1 MKKRS
6 INILPINALPINAL
20 PINVLPAVLA
30 SVSLSLT
37 AGAFAEQAAT
47 NQAATNEKAKH
58 ETLAELDKVV
68 ISAHSFDQGQHEMSQ
83 PATLLTDEDLERQR
97 ANSLGEMLSQQVG
110 IHNSSYGTAV
120 GRPVIRGMSGA
131 RVKVLQDGIDTL
143 DASAVSPDH
152 SINVDTFGAK
162 KIEVLRGP
170 ATLMYGSGAFGGVVN
185 VVDGRVPTGLEESE
199 TSVRMQYDTVNEGKT
214 LGFKNNG
221 FTDLSAGKTLHW
233 KISGS
238 HFRSDEYELPKLK
251 ASHDE
256 HHEGETEAE
265 HAEHEEHASEDVLA
279 NSDTAYNNQLAI
291 GSSYVFASGYVG
303 LAISQSKSEY
313 GLPGHVH
320 HDEHEEGETAEE
332 HAEHEHEG
340 DGARIKMRQQRID
353 LDSRWD
359 QPTAGI
365 EAIKFRLGFND
376 YRHDEVEGG
385 EVVTEFRRKGYEG
398 RTEVLLSPIA
408 DISQALG
415 LQFSQDTFKS
425 GSASENSGEVA
436 VPETDSATVG
446 AFWLGKT
453 QLAGWGVELG
463 TRLEQAQISPDSPAA
478 INASCGALTV
488 NGYEDKKF
496 NTYSASLGVLR
507 DLDFAAMN
515 DWQFTASVTSAQRA
529 PSAQEL
535 FSCGAHGATQTF
547 DMGNPDLDVEQAL
560 NFELGLR
567 KIQGRL
573 TTGLNLYQNNI
584 NDYIYAQNTGLE
596 VNGYGQYQYVQSD
609 VKFMGA
615 EVDAAYQLLQG
626 LTLTAMAD
634 RVRADDLPRIPADR
648 IGMGFELSTMA
659 LFSSA
664 SDWMV
669 FGHWQQVQKQN
680 QVADNEETS
689 LGYDLLTLGMSY
701 QAVLP
706 KSEYRIDLKANNLL
720 DEEIRQHTSFV
731 KEQAPQP
738 GRNISL
744 GLAVTF

>member
-1 MKKRS
+1 MNKLS
-6 INILPINALPINAL
+6 NSLLPI
-20 PINVLPAVLA
+20 VLA
-30 SVSLSLT
+30 AVPLSFAQLSN
-37 AGAFAEQAAT
+37 AEQNNGVAT
-47 NQAATNEKAKH
+47 KKTTGFATP
-58 ETLAELDKVV
+58 ELDKVV

-83 PATLLTDEDLERQR
+83 PATLLTDEDLDRQR
-97 ANSLGEMLSQQVG
+97 ANSLGETLSKQVG

-131 RVKVLQDGIDTL
+131 RVKVLQDGIDSL

-152 SINVDTFGAK
+152 SINVDTFGAQK
-162 KIEVLRGP
+162 VEVLRGP

-185 VVDGRVPTGLEESE
+185 VVDSRVPTGLEESE
-199 TSVRMQYDTVNEGKT
+199 TSLSMQYDTVNEGKT
-214 LGFKNNG
+214 LGFRNNG
-221 FTDLSAGKTLHW
+221 FTDLADGNELHW

-251 ASHDE
+251 ASHEEHHD

-265 HAEHEEHASEDVLA
+265 HAEHENHEEHANDDVLA

-291 GSSYVFASGYVG
+291 GSSYVFGSGYVG

-320 HDEHEEGETAEE
+320 HD
-332 HAEHEHEG
+332 EHEHEG

-365 EAIKFRLGFND
+365 ESVKFRLGFND

-425 GSASENSGEVA
+425 GNASENSGELA

-496 NTYSASLGVLR
+496 NTHSASLGVLR

-529 PSAQEL
+529 PTAQEL

-547 DMGNPDLDVEQAL
+547 DLGNPDLDVEQAL

-609 VKFMGA
+609 VKFIGA

-664 SDWMV
+664 PDWMV
-669 FGHWQQVQKQN
+669 FGKWQQVQKQD
-680 QVADNEETS
+680 QVADNEESS
-689 LGYDLLTLGMSY
+689 LGYDLVSLGMSY

-706 KSEYRIDLKANNLL
+706 NSEYRIDLKANNLL

-744 GLAVTF
+744 GVAVTF

>member
-1 MKKRS
+1 MNKLS
-6 INILPINALPINAL
+6 NSLLPIFLVAAPLSIAQLSNSEQNNA
-20 PINVLPAVLA
+20 V
-30 SVSLSLT
+30 
-37 AGAFAEQAAT
+37 AT
-47 NQAATNEKAKH
+47 KKTP
-58 ETLAELDKVV
+58 ELDKVV

-97 ANSLGEMLSQQVG
+97 ANSLGETLSRQVG

-131 RVKVLQDGIDTL
+131 RVKILQDGIDSL

-152 SINVDTFGAK
+152 SINVDTFGAQK
-162 KIEVLRGP
+162 VEVLRGP

-185 VVDGRVPTGLEESE
+185 VVDGRVPTGAEESG
-199 TSVRMQYDTVNEGKT
+199 TSIRMQYDAVNEGKT
-214 LGFKNNG
+214 FGFRNNG
-221 FTDLSAGKTLHW
+221 FTDLVDGNELHW

-251 ASHDE
+251 ESHEEHHD

-265 HAEHEEHASEDVLA
+265 HAEHEEHASDDVLA
-279 NSDTAYNNQLAI
+279 NSDTGYNNQLAI
-291 GSSYVFASGYVG
+291 GSSYVFDSGYVG

-320 HDEHEEGETAEE
+320 HHEHEEGETAEE
-332 HAEHEHEG
+332 HAEHEHES

-365 EAIKFRLGFND
+365 EAVKFRLGFND
-376 YRHDEVEGG
+376 YRHDEVEGS

-425 GSASENSGEVA
+425 GNASENSGEVA
-436 VPETDSATVG
+436 VPETDSAVVG

-453 QLAGWGVELG
+453 QLAGWGIELG
-463 TRLEQAQISPDSPAA
+463 ARLEQAQISPDSPAA
-478 INASCGALTV
+478 INASCGALSA
-488 NGYEDKKF
+488 NGYDDKKF
-496 NTYSASLGVLR
+496 NTHSASLGLVR

-515 DWQFTASVTSAQRA
+515 DWQFTASLTSAQRA
-529 PSAQEL
+529 PTAQEL

-547 DMGNPDLDVEQAL
+547 DMGNPDLDIEQAL
-560 NFELGLR
+560 NIELGLR

-609 VKFMGA
+609 VKFIGG
-615 EVDAAYQLLQG
+615 EVDAAYQLLEG
-626 LTLTAMAD
+626 LSLTAMAD
-634 RVRADDLPRIPADR
+634 RVRADGLPRIPADR
-648 IGMGFELSTMA
+648 IGLGFELSTMA
-659 LFSSA
+659 LFSTS

-669 FGHWQQVQKQN
+669 FGQWQQVQKQD

-689 LGYDLLTLGMSY
+689 LGYDLVTLGVTY
-701 QAVLP
+701 QAVFP
-706 KSEYRIDLKANNLL
+706 KSEYRINLKANNLL

>member
-1 MKKRS
+1 MNKLS
-6 INILPINALPINAL
+6 NSLLPI
-20 PINVLPAVLA
+20 VLA
-30 SVSLSLT
+30 AVPLSFAQLSN
-37 AGAFAEQAAT
+37 AEQNNGVAT
-47 NQAATNEKAKH
+47 KKTTGFATP
-58 ETLAELDKVV
+58 ELDKVV

-83 PATLLTDEDLERQR
+83 PATLLTDEDLDRQR
-97 ANSLGEMLSQQVG
+97 ANSLGETLSKQVG

-131 RVKVLQDGIDTL
+131 RVKVLQDGIDSL

-152 SINVDTFGAK
+152 SINVDTFGAQK
-162 KIEVLRGP
+162 VEVLRGP

-185 VVDGRVPTGLEESE
+185 VVDSRVPTGLEESE
-199 TSVRMQYDTVNEGKT
+199 TSLSMQYDTVNEGKT
-214 LGFKNNG
+214 LGFRNNG
-221 FTDLSAGKTLHW
+221 FTDLADGNELHW

-238 HFRSDEYELPKLK
+238 HFRSEEYELPKLK
-251 ASHDE
+251 NAHEEHHD

-265 HAEHEEHASEDVLA
+265 HEEHASDDVLA

-320 HDEHEEGETAEE
+320 HDEHE
-332 HAEHEHEG
+332 HEG

-365 EAIKFRLGFND
+365 ESVKFRLGFND

-425 GSASENSGEVA
+425 GNASENSGELA

-496 NTYSASLGVLR
+496 NTHSASLGVLR

-529 PSAQEL
+529 PTAQEL

-547 DMGNPDLDVEQAL
+547 DLGNPDLDVEQAL

-609 VKFMGA
+609 VKFIGA

-664 SDWMV
+664 PDWMV
-669 FGHWQQVQKQN
+669 FGKWQQVQKQD
-680 QVADNEETS
+680 QVADNEESS
-689 LGYDLLTLGMSY
+689 LGYDLVSLGMSY

-706 KSEYRIDLKANNLL
+706 NSEYRIDLKANNLL

-744 GLAVTF
+744 GVAVTF